1 MIIIS
6 IKNDIVLSHIES
18 LEPGSKISVRGLASE
33 LNVSE
38 GTVYKAIKEAEIR
51 GLVITKPKSG
61 TFRVES
67 SVSSDEY
74 GLTVSELI
82 TTLGV
87 VCIAGK
93 KSLGCTIDNL
103 IICDSDESQLINQL
117 EYCQPDRTLC
127 IVGNRPDFQ
136 TIISQYKAHMLIT
149 GGNRPSD
156 YHIVKAEKNGVCIL
170 SSIQNTY
177 TIVRLFDSQL
187 SSPLSTHDDSP
198 ISEWMQTPNYLYRN
212 DYVADWQRYYN
223 ENFSGLKSFPVV
235 DEDLRLCGGI
245 DITQTFAAT
254 HSQKLSTLITDDAR
268 ILTVDS
274 GSSVRDVARKMMLSG
289 SSYAAVVR
297 DNKMEG
303 IIFTS
308 DLIRFFMYSGSNS
321 ISDFVS
327 FLVYIPDFST
337 EDRKVYELHIPES
350 ELPNMDILPT
360 ALVLS
365 AADKH
370 LAQQGCLDY
379 KLSSS
384 SFFYPEEITE
394 TDGLMLCTTLTSN
407 GRNSFSVEAEVYT
420 ENRTFAKAMLI
431 FSNNN

>member
-87 VCIAGK
+87 ICIAGK